1 MVLVQLFGKNLH
13 LAKGMGVKS
22 WGVLCLGIHGTW
34 RTGGADAGA
43 AASVSKKD
51 EEGEAGSV
59 SVFWYK
65 FLLFQ
70 CPRDLPGAGELV
82 SNL

>member
-1 MVLVQLFGKNLH
+1 MEPGELEEPMQELL
-13 LAKGMGVKS
+13 L
-22 WGVLCLGIHGTW
+22 L
-34 RTGGADAGA
+34 
-43 AASVSKKD
+43 KKD
-51 EEGEAGSV
+51 EEEEAGSV

-65 FLLFQ
+65 LLLFQ